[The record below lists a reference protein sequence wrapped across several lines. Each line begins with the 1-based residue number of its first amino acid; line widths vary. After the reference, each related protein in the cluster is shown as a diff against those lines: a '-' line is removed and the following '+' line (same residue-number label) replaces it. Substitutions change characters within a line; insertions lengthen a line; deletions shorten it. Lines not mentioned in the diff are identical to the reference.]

1 MDNFVNINIER
12 VNYLD
17 NRVKLIRKKL
27 NISQADFGNKL
38 GITGAGISK
47 IENGKRNL
55 TEQMLRMICKEF
67 NINEKWLRSGEGEV
81 FRQLP
86 SEAIGRL
93 ADNYRLDELDKRII
107 SEYVRLD
114 EKKRQVIKEYIMR
127 VAYGSNIS
135 DILTDKNPV
144 IYPEQVAEEKR
155 IYESL

>member
-1 MDNFVNINIER
+1 MKGRGIS
-12 VNYLD
+12 LD

-27 NISQADFGNKL
+27 NISQTDFGKKL

-55 TEQMLRMICKEF
+55 TEQMLRMICTEF
-67 NINEKWLRSGEGEV
+67 NINEKWLRSGEGEI

-86 SEAIGRL
+86 SDAIGQL
-93 ADNYRLDELDKRII
+93 AENYQLDELDKKII

-127 VAYGSNIS
+127 IAYGSSYS
-135 DILTDKNPV
+135 DLLTDSSPKR
-144 IYPEQVAEEKR
+144 YPEKVAEEK
-155 IYESL
+155 ESLI